1 LIDNRH
7 PGLSRLIPTTR
18 YNMPINTAFL
28 LMAQYNGKAVIPLD
42 DVRRDYFGHM
52 TMMKLCKKLMIGE
65 IDLPVVRTDA
75 SQKSWK
81 GVHLVDLAS
90 YIDKHRDAA
99 LRVAN
104 QMVDKNRSSGADQSP
119 RSVTFGATRNF

>member
-1 LIDNRH
+1 M
-7 PGLSRLIPTTR
+7 SF
-18 YNMPINTAFL
+18 NTAFL

-81 GVHLVDLAS
+81 GVHLVDLAN
-90 YIDKHRDAA
+90 YIDRQRDAA
-99 LRVAN
+99 LKVAN
-104 QMVDKNRSSGADQSP
+104 QIGDKNRASGANQYP
-119 RSVTFGATRNF
+119 